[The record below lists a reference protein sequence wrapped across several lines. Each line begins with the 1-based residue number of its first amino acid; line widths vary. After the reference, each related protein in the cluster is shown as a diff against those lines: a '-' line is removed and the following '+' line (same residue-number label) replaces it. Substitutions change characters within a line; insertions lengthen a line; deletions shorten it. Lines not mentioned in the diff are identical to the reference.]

1 MTKLDDATRLRHM
14 MESAQKL
21 LEFSAGKT
29 QEAIEADEILSLA
42 IVRLTEIIGEA
53 AANISQQKRDRYPQI
68 QWGQIIGI
76 RNRVVHAYFNIDFD
90 IDMDVVW
97 QTITQDIPV
106 LISQLEAV
114 FQEEGIDR

>member
-14 MESAQKL
+14 MDSAQKL

-53 AANISQQKRDRYPQI
+53 ATNVSQEKRDRYSQI
-68 QWGQIIGI
+68 QWGRIIGM
-76 RNRVVHAYFNIDFD
+76 RNRIVRAYFD
-90 IDMDVVW
+90 IDMEVVW
-97 QTITQDIPV
+97 QTITMDIPT

-114 FQEEGIDR
+114 FRAEGIEL